1 MKLKF
6 YINSN
11 KEKIYTLDEEILGQK
26 TQDAH
31 YKFRKIKDA
40 PPSNNLKVQKSIK
53 TYSKEQQFL

>member
-11 KEKIYTLDEEILGQK
+11 KEKIYTLNEETERKK

-31 YKFRKIKDA
+31 YKFIKIRDA
-40 PPSNNLKVQKSIK
+40 PPNNIK
-53 TYSKEQQFL
+53 TYPKPQ